1 LAVSSRFIRDG
12 LPPFGG
18 RPSCVTAAYSVKR
31 ASLLLALCL
40 AAACSGSRE
49 AQQASREKAPPV
61 DRQLFTSLPASYTGI
76 AFENRVPETQ
86 ELNAFTYRNFYNGG
100 GVATGD
106 LNGDGLPEV
115 MLTSNLHGNHLYL
128 NKGKFQFQD
137 ITKEAGVGGKGFWA
151 TGVTFADVNGD
162 GLLDIYVCYAGNIAG
177 EKRANELYI
186 NQGVGKDSVP
196 TFKEMAA
203 QYGLNDEGASTQA
216 AFFDYD
222 HDGNLDMYLLN
233 NSFRPVGSFGYRN
246 IRNIRSKLGGHKL
259 FHNDGNGHFTDVS
272 EKAGIF
278 GSEMAFGLGVVV
290 SDVNRDGWPDIYVAN
305 DFFERDYLYIN
316 NHDGTF
322 SEQLDKQMP
331 YSSYFSMGLDIADIN
346 NDGWPDIYTT
356 DMLPEDEYRLRTT
369 SSFESY
375 DVYQTK
381 AKNGFHYQFM
391 RNMLQLNNG
400 NGTFSDVGQLAGV
413 ARTDWSWSAMIAD
426 LDLDGNKDIFVT
438 NGIARDET
446 SQDYIAFLANEQT
459 MVSATKGNR
468 VDYKKLTDAMS
479 STKLSSYAFH
489 NNGDLTFTNES
500 ADWGLSTP
508 SFSNGASYADLD
520 GDGALDLIVNREND
534 TALVYRNNART
545 LKKNNYLQVK
555 LEGDGHNRFAVGAR
569 VTLRNGN
576 QTQYQELEP
585 TRGFQSSVEYP
596 LTFGL
601 GALDKVQSVN
611 VEWPDGRVSNLKDVA
626 ANQRLVVKQ
635 SESTAASVPTPRVPS
650 PLFKD
655 VTNATALPF
664 VHHENDYVD
673 FDRERLMPKMLSTEG
688 PNTAVAD
695 VNGDGLDDI
704 FIGGARD
711 QASVLLIQ
719 QPDGRFISTNQNLF
733 EQDAVSE
740 DIGAVFFDANG
751 DGSPDLYVVTGG
763 TEYSD
768 GAPALEDR
776 LYLNDGHGN
785 LRKTSGALPPLYVS
799 GSRAAAADYDG
810 DGSIDLFVGGRSI
823 PGRYGIDPQSSLLK
837 NDGKGHFTD
846 VTDRLAPGLS
856 HIGMVTDALWRDV
869 NGDGRLD
876 LVVIG
881 EWMPITIFR
890 NMGGGRLEKMN
901 VPGLEKSDG
910 WWNRIIAGD
919 FTGDGKVDFIVGN
932 MGLNTRLKANADE
945 PATMYVKDFA
955 HNGFVQQI
963 ISYYNHGHAYP
974 LTLRDDLIKS
984 LTFLKDRYLNYKDY
998 AKQTVADVFPQK
1010 DLADAVVKNAYTFAT
1025 TLVRN
1030 NGDGTFTMVPLPTEA
1045 QFAPVYGIYAS
1056 DFNRDGKP
1064 DLLLAGN
1071 FDGVKP
1077 EIGKMDAGYGL
1088 YLRGDGKGHFTPVRE
1103 VESGFLVPGQAR
1115 DTQPVRTRGGNI
1127 YIVARNN
1134 DRPLVF
1140 RTSRTAK

>member
-1 LAVSSRFIRDG
+1 
-12 LPPFGG
+12 
-18 RPSCVTAAYSVKR
+18 
-31 ASLLLALCL
+31 
-40 AAACSGSRE
+40 
-49 AQQASREKAPPV
+49 
-61 DRQLFTSLPASYTGI
+61 
-76 AFENRVPETQ
+76 
-86 ELNAFTYRNFYNGG
+86 
-100 GVATGD
+100 
-106 LNGDGLPEV
+106 
-115 MLTSNLHGNHLYL
+115 
-128 NKGKFQFQD
+128 
-137 ITKEAGVGGKGFWA
+137 
-151 TGVTFADVNGD
+151 
-162 GLLDIYVCYAGNIAG
+162 
-177 EKRANELYI
+177 
-186 NQGVGKDSVP
+186 
-196 TFKEMAA
+196 
-203 QYGLNDEGASTQA
+203 
-216 AFFDYD
+216 
-222 HDGNLDMYLLN
+222 
-233 NSFRPVGSFGYRN
+233 
-246 IRNIRSKLGGHKL
+246 
-259 FHNDGNGHFTDVS
+259 
-272 EKAGIF
+272 
-278 GSEMAFGLGVVV
+278 
-290 SDVNRDGWPDIYVAN
+290 
-305 DFFERDYLYIN
+305 
-316 NHDGTF
+316 
-322 SEQLDKQMP
+322 
-331 YSSYFSMGLDIADIN
+331 
-346 NDGWPDIYTT
+346 
-356 DMLPEDEYRLRTT
+356 
-369 SSFESY
+369 
-375 DVYQTK
+375 
-381 AKNGFHYQFM
+381 
-391 RNMLQLNNG
+391 
-400 NGTFSDVGQLAGV
+400 
-413 ARTDWSWSAMIAD
+413 
-426 LDLDGNKDIFVT
+426 
-438 NGIARDET
+438 
-446 SQDYIAFLANEQT
+446 
-459 MVSATKGNR
+459 
-468 VDYKKLTDAMS
+468 
-479 STKLSSYAFH
+479 
-489 NNGDLTFTNES
+489 
-500 ADWGLSTP
+500 
-508 SFSNGASYADLD
+508 
-520 GDGALDLIVNREND
+520 
-534 TALVYRNNART
+534 
-545 LKKNNYLQVK
+545 
-555 LEGDGHNRFAVGAR
+555 
-569 VTLRNGN
+569 
-576 QTQYQELEP
+576 
-585 TRGFQSSVEYP
+585 
-596 LTFGL
+596 
-601 GALDKVQSVN
+601 
-611 VEWPDGRVSNLKDVA
+611 
-626 ANQRLVVKQ
+626 
-635 SESTAASVPTPRVPS
+635 
-650 PLFKD
+650 
-655 VTNATALPF
+655 
-664 VHHENDYVD
+664 
-673 FDRERLMPKMLSTEG
+673 
-688 PNTAVAD
+688 
-695 VNGDGLDDI
+695 
-704 FIGGARD
+704 
-711 QASVLLIQ
+711 VLLIQ
-719 QPDGRFISTNQNLF
+719 QPDGRFISTNQKLF

-768 GAPALEDR
+768 VAPALEDR

-785 LRKTSGALPPLYVS
+785 LRKAVGALPPLNIS

-810 DGSIDLFVGGRSI
+810 DGAIDLFVGGRSI

-1115 DTQPVRTRGGNI
+1115 DIQPVRTRGGNI